1 MVANII
7 LILGESGSGKSSSLR
22 NLKPDETY
30 IINVLDKPLP
40 FKGYRKKYN
49 KELKNYHATDSY
61 QDIISYIRA
70 VNERGTHIKNLV
82 IDDFN
87 FILAN
92 EFMHRA
98 SEKSFERF
106 VDIGKHTF
114 EIVEELKSIRDDLY
128 CFIMSHTELSHAGV
142 IKTKT
147 VGKMVDDK
155 VSIEGRISTV
165 LHAKVIDGQFK
176 FLTQFDGIHLAKT
189 SMGLF
194 DTTYIDNDLQLVR
207 DAMDKY
213 FNEEN

>member
-1 MVANII
+1 MSNIV
-7 LILGESGSGKSSSLR
+7 LILGESGSGKSTSIRTL
-22 NLKPDETY
+22 NPEETF
-30 IINVLDKPLP
+30 IINVLNKPLP
-40 FKGYRKKYN
+40 FKGYKNKYS
-49 KELKNYHATDSY
+49 KDLKNYHSTDCY
-61 QDIISYIRA
+61 KEIISYIKA
-70 VNERGTHIKNLV
+70 INERLPNIKNLI

-87 FILAN
+87 FVLAN

-114 EIVEELKSIRDDLY
+114 EIVEELKLLREDLI

-165 LHAKVIDGQFK
+165 LHARVVEGKFK
-176 FLTQFDGIHLAKT
+176 FLTQFDGLHMAKT
-189 SMGLF
+189 SIDMF
-194 DTTYIDNDLQLVR
+194 SDMYIDNDLQFVR
-207 DAMDKY
+207 ERMIEY
-213 FNEEN
+213 FNGDK